1 MTLAR
6 LSLGLSALAFA
17 VFGALFLVSPTTLG
31 RIGIWLTLPNA
42 VAEIRA
48 FYGGLELGLAAFFV
62 LALQRPA
69 WFAPAL
75 MLQALAFGATAAA
88 RIFGILFE
96 GGTTEIMLA
105 LAAAEV
111 AGCVVAIVALSRL
124 RRETPTSQHAA
135 RA

>member
-17 VFGALFLVSPTTLG
+17 LFGALFLVSPTTLV
-31 RIGIWLTLPNA
+31 RIGVLLTRANA
-42 VAEIRA
+42 VTEIRA
-48 FYGGLELGLAAFFV
+48 FYGGLELGLAAFFF

-88 RIFGILFE
+88 RLFGILG
-96 GGTTEIMLA
+96 GGTTQIMLA
-105 LAAAEV
+105 LAGAEA
-111 AGCVVAIVALSRL
+111 AGCVLAIVALSRL
-124 RRETPTSQHAA
+124 RREQRPK
-135 RA
+135 